1 MIRFKILILFL
12 SLFLFTNVNA
22 DVVKKIIING
32 NERISKD
39 TIVSF
44 SGVQINDILNQNEIN
59 KITKDLY
66 STNFFE
72 TISIN
77 LSDEVLS
84 INVVELPIIETIN
97 YIGVKSDSM
106 KKILFSN
113 LKLKSRS
120 SFNKALLKN
129 DIASI
134 NQSLKKLG
142 YYFSEI
148 DVSTTLLSNN
158 IVELTYN
165 IQLGNKAKIKKITF
179 LGNKIFK
186 DRKLKSL
193 LVSEEYKFWKF
204 ISGKKFLNEDIIK
217 LDERL
222 LKNFYLN
229 KGYYNIEIK
238 SSFAKMINDED
249 FELVYNIIPN
259 NKIFFGDI
267 KITLPS
273 DFTEEN
279 YSNLYNLFNKLKGT
293 NYSLIKVNDIL
304 EEIDKLTLSEEFL
317 SITASVK
324 ETFDGDKIN
333 LNFVINETEKLIV
346 ERINIFGN
354 NVTQEN
360 VIRNQFEMDEGDIY
374 NEILLKRTENNLK
387 SLNFFKTVASNVIDG
402 SDNKSKIINYTVEE
416 KPTGEIAAGAGVG
429 TRGGTAMF
437 GVTENNYLGRGVSLD
452 AEVTVNKES
461 IKGRFKVRNP
471 NFRNSD
477 KSVYG
482 SLLSEETDRLKESGY
497 KSGKTGFSYGT
508 NFEFLDDVNIGLG
521 NSFFYEDI
529 ETDSTAST
537 QQKAQEGDYFDSFI
551 NLDFTYDKRN
561 QRFQTTDGF
570 LSSFSTDIPLVSESN
585 TFTNAYNYSLYKELF
600 DNNVSNFSFYFKT
613 ANSISGDDI
622 KLSERLYVPGS
633 KLRGFEVGKI
643 GPKDG
648 DDYIGGNFVSS
659 INFSSTLPTILE
671 NVQQMDMFIFFDAA
685 NVCGVDYSSSL
696 SDNSKIR
703 SSIGIG
709 VDWFTVIGPLSFSL
723 AHPLSKLSTD
733 TTESFRFNLGTTF

>member
-304 EEIDKLTLSEEFL
+304 EEIDKLTLSEEFQ

-360 VIRNQFEMDEGDIY
+360 V
-374 NEILLKRTENNLK
+374 
-387 SLNFFKTVASNVIDG
+387 
-402 SDNKSKIINYTVEE
+402 
-416 KPTGEIAAGAGVG
+416 
-429 TRGGTAMF
+429 
-437 GVTENNYLGRGVSLD
+437 
-452 AEVTVNKES
+452 
-461 IKGRFKVRNP
+461 
-471 NFRNSD
+471 
-477 KSVYG
+477 
-482 SLLSEETDRLKESGY
+482 
-497 KSGKTGFSYGT
+497 
-508 NFEFLDDVNIGLG
+508 
-521 NSFFYEDI
+521 
-529 ETDSTAST
+529 
-537 QQKAQEGDYFDSFI
+537 
-551 NLDFTYDKRN
+551 
-561 QRFQTTDGF
+561 
-570 LSSFSTDIPLVSESN
+570 
-585 TFTNAYNYSLYKELF
+585 
-600 DNNVSNFSFYFKT
+600 
-613 ANSISGDDI
+613 
-622 KLSERLYVPGS
+622 
-633 KLRGFEVGKI
+633 
-643 GPKDG
+643 
-648 DDYIGGNFVSS
+648 
-659 INFSSTLPTILE
+659 
-671 NVQQMDMFIFFDAA
+671 
-685 NVCGVDYSSSL
+685 
-696 SDNSKIR
+696 
-703 SSIGIG
+703 
-709 VDWFTVIGPLSFSL
+709 
-723 AHPLSKLSTD
+723 
-733 TTESFRFNLGTTF
+733 

>member
-1 MIRFKILILFL
+1 M
-12 SLFLFTNVNA
+12 
-22 DVVKKIIING
+22 
-32 NERISKD
+32 
-39 TIVSF
+39 
-44 SGVQINDILNQNEIN
+44 
-59 KITKDLY
+59 
-66 STNFFE
+66 
-72 TISIN
+72 
-77 LSDEVLS
+77 
-84 INVVELPIIETIN
+84 
-97 YIGVKSDSM
+97 
-106 KKILFSN
+106 
-113 LKLKSRS
+113 
-120 SFNKALLKN
+120 
-129 DIASI
+129 
-134 NQSLKKLG
+134 
-142 YYFSEI
+142 
-148 DVSTTLLSNN
+148 
-158 IVELTYN
+158 
-165 IQLGNKAKIKKITF
+165 
-179 LGNKIFK
+179 GNKIFK

-304 EEIDKLTLSEEFL
+304 EEIDKLTLSEEFQ

-529 ETDSTAST
+529 ETDP
-537 QQKAQEGDYFDSFI
+537 QHQLNRK
-551 NLDFTYDKRN
+551 LKRVII
-561 QRFQTTDGF
+561 
-570 LSSFSTDIPLVSESN
+570 L
-585 TFTNAYNYSLYKELF
+585 
-600 DNNVSNFSFYFKT
+600 
-613 ANSISGDDI
+613 
-622 KLSERLYVPGS
+622 
-633 KLRGFEVGKI
+633 
-643 GPKDG
+643 
-648 DDYIGGNFVSS
+648 
-659 INFSSTLPTILE
+659 TLL
-671 NVQQMDMFIFFDAA
+671 
-685 NVCGVDYSSSL
+685 
-696 SDNSKIR
+696 
-703 SSIGIG
+703 
-709 VDWFTVIGPLSFSL
+709 
-723 AHPLSKLSTD
+723 
-733 TTESFRFNLGTTF
+733 